1 MVIACCCDDSAACL
15 VVNLCAKEAEHSDHS
30 STWYVQSSM
39 RSVWLMH
46 EALNCLAWKWDG
58 DKVLVIAM

>member
-1 MVIACCCDDSAACL
+1 M
-15 VVNLCAKEAEHSDHS
+15 NLCAKEAEHSDHS

-39 RSVWLMH
+39 RSVWLMN
-46 EALNCLAWKWDG
+46 EVLNCLAWKWDG